1 MREKQDGVL
10 ISIIVAAYN
19 IEEYLPRCLE
29 SLLTQSY
36 GNIEIIVVDDG
47 SRDNTGLICDQY
59 AQKDKRVKVIHQK
72 NQGLS
77 GARNSGLLK
86 AKGDFIGYVDGDDW
100 VERDMYR
107 DMLMACQDSHAQMAV
122 CAYRKTGPEAEV
134 EVFSG
139 EIHVLTRKEALE
151 IYICDNREYHIYN
164 SVWSKLFCREAVKDL
179 KFPAGRKSEDIV
191 YTTRALLNIDTCV
204 FLDTPYY
211 NYMTDREDS
220 IMNQGLGERRFKD
233 EIPFWKEQ
241 LIYLE
246 NAGEV
251 ELAHKAAYQFYRRML
266 FYYVDFRD
274 RKMNTAGREL
284 VRLLRKEQKEIS
296 GIYRKDFVK
305 TGDKVRMG
313 MALVWPFAYYLTVKF
328 YEKYVIP
335 LRHK

>member
-1 MREKQDGVL
+1 MREKEDGVL
-10 ISIIVAAYN
+10 ISVIVAAYN

-29 SLLTQSY
+29 SLLAQSY
-36 GNIEIIVVDDG
+36 DNIEIIVVDDG
-47 SRDNTGLICDQY
+47 SRDKTGIICDQY
-59 AQKDKRVKVIHQK
+59 ARRDRRIKVIHQE

-86 AKGDFIGYVDGDDW
+86 AEGDFIGYVDGDDW
-100 VERDMYR
+100 VERDMYK
-107 DMLMACQDSHAQMAV
+107 DMLKACRDSQAQMAV
-122 CAYRKTGPEAEV
+122 CSYQKTGPEAE
-134 EVFSG
+134 EESFSG

-151 IYICDNREYHIYN
+151 VYICDNRKYHIYN
-164 SVWSKLFCREAVKDL
+164 SVWSKLFCRGAVEDL
-179 KFPAGRKSEDIV
+179 KFPVGRKSEDII

-241 LIYLE
+241 LICLE
-246 NAGEV
+246 NAGEA
-251 ELAHKAAYQFYRRML
+251 ELAQKAAYQFYRRML

-274 RKMNTAGREL
+274 RKMKAAGREL
-284 VRLLRKEQKEIS
+284 VRFLRKEKKEIS
-296 GIYRKDFVK
+296 QIYRKDFVK
-305 TGDKVRMG
+305 TGDKVRMR
-313 MALVWPFAYYLTVKF
+313 MALAWPFAYYQTVKF

-335 LRHK
+335 LRQK